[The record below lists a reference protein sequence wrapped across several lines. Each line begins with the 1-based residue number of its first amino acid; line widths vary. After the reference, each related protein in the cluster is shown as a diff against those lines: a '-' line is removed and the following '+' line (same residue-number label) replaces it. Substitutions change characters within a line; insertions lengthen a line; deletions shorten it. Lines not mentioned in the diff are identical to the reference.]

1 MIAYTKLLS
10 HIQGNFIKRFFKLSN
25 YVQEKTDSQDNI
37 AITVNIHNTHTH
49 IKKKK
54 KGSTGKKHH
63 HVVHSNIRAH
73 VCVYK
78 CRVITQ
84 T

>member
-54 KGSTGKKHH
+54 KEVQVKSITMWSTQTS
-63 HVVHSNIRAH
+63 VRM
-73 VCVYK
+73 CVYTNA
-78 CRVITQ
+78 VL
-84 T
+84 